1 MKSNPY
7 LGVRDT
13 VRKTTSELLVDDY
26 HAVHRAR
33 LARTLDL
40 LCTEIEKINTTDDIR
55 ILELG
60 TSGFIPQALSQ
71 LFPGVTIDVTNFDD
85 KAEVVQRLGQPAS
98 VRAAYG
104 GVEVDAFTIDLEYED
119 IPAKDEMYDIIL
131 CCEVLEHMEIDPMYM
146 LSEVNRVLKTNG
158 KIILTTPNV
167 VSSRGITKML
177 QGVEPHFY
185 MQYHKNRAYH
195 RHNYEYSCKS
205 LLHIMRSAG
214 FDANVWT
221 EDLFEDGL
229 TYEVNRLRNA
239 GFSIENVGDN
249 LLAIGTKVSKVIE
262 RHPSGIYV

>member
-1 MKSNPY
+1 MKSYPY
-7 LGVRDT
+7 LGISDRVVD
-13 VRKTTSELLVDDY
+13 VAKPLLNNSGDY
-26 HAVHRAR
+26 HMTHRAR
-33 LARTLDL
+33 LARTA
-40 LCTEIEKINTTDDIR
+40 EILTGLVEEAGENCR

-60 TSGFIPQALSQ
+60 TSGFIPVFLKS
-71 LFPGVTIDVTNFDD
+71 LFPGVTIDVTDYD
-85 KAEVVQRLGQPAS
+85 GVRKEGERQRSVDVAGQSAV
-98 VRAAYG
+98 VRA
-104 GVEVDAFTIDLEYED
+104 FTVDLEHD
-119 IPAKDEMYDIIL
+119 VLPVKDETYDIVI
-131 CCEVLEHMEIDPMYM
+131 CCEVLEHMEIDPMFM

-195 RHNYEYSCKS
+195 RHNYEYSCRS
-205 LLHIMRSAG
+205 LLHVLRSAG

-239 GFSIENVGDN
+239 GFSIENIGDN
-249 LLAIGTKVSKVIE
+249 LLAIGTRVSKVIE
-262 RHPSGIYV
+262 RYPDGLYV